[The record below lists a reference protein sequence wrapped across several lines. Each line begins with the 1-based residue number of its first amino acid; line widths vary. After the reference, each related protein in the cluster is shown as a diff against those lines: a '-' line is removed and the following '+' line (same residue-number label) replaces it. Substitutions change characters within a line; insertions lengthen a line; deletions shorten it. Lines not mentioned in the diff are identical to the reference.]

1 MTTDAS
7 GPTGHADGSAAAAPT
22 VTGEGASDGG
32 SVTASTSA
40 RGRSRKRPPRK
51 QRSFWV
57 ELPFLVIVAFVL
69 ALILRAFIVQAFY
82 IPSESMENTLVP
94 NDKVVVSKLSYRF
107 SDIHRGDIV
116 VFNVIGLWMTQDQ
129 YDEQQSATQSNTPIT
144 KLGRHI
150 GGLVGFTP
158 LDQDYYIKRV
168 IGVGGDKVACC
179 DAKGRVTVN
188 GHALD
193 ESTYLFPGAEPSTT
207 NFSVTVPQGH
217 LWVMGDNRGNSAD
230 SRAHLGSPGGGTV
243 PDSAV
248 VGRAVALVYPFSRA
262 TRFTTP
268 DTFEQSGLTAAGLS
282 VSPARATAYST
293 GSGSSGPAPSLTG
306 GADADLLT
314 AAAAACVLPAWP
326 RRTRHR
332 GAGPSSRSSRP
343 ASRRRRR

>member
-1 MTTDAS
+1 MTTDAA
-7 GPTGHADGSAAAAPT
+7 GPHHQADGLASVDSP
-22 VTGEGASDGG
+22 VTGEGGSDGG
-32 SVTASTSA
+32 SVAGHSA
-40 RGRSRKRPPRK
+40 AGGRSRKRRPRK

-107 SDIHRGDIV
+107 GDMHRGDIV
-116 VFNVIGLWMTQDQ
+116 VFNVIGLWMTQQQ
-129 YDEQQSATQSNTPIT
+129 YDEQQAATESDAPLS

-150 GGLVGFTP
+150 GGLVGFAP

-179 DAKGRVTVN
+179 DTKGRVTVN

-193 ESTYLFPGAEPSTT
+193 ESAYLFPGAEPSAT
-207 NFSVTVPQGH
+207 NFTVTVPQGH

-243 PDSAV
+243 PDSTV

-262 TRFTTP
+262 TRLTTP
-268 DTFEQSGLTAAGLS
+268 DTFKQSGLTASSES
-282 VSPARATAYST
+282 VAPAAASI
-293 GSGSSGPAPSLTG
+293 GPASGSPGSTDSSGSATG
-306 GADADLLT
+306 GADSDLLT
-314 AAAAACVLPAWP
+314 AAAAAVVLPAA
-326 RRTRHR
+326 RLV
-332 GAGPSSRSSRP
+332 RSNRP
-343 ASRRRRR
+343 GTSRRRRR

>member
-1 MTTDAS
+1 MTTDATGSS
-7 GPTGHADGSAAAAPT
+7 GQADGLAAVDSPVAGD
-22 VTGEGASDGG
+22 VGSNGG
-32 SVTASTSA
+32 SVAGRSSA
-40 RGRSRKRPPRK
+40 RGQKRNRPPRK

-107 SDIHRGDIV
+107 GDIHRGDIV
-116 VFNVIGLWMTQDQ
+116 VFNVIGLWMTQEQ
-129 YDEQQSATQSNTPIT
+129 YDEQQSATQSNTPLS

-150 GGLVGFTP
+150 GGLVGFTA

-179 DAKGRVTVN
+179 DTKGRVTVN

-207 NFSVTVPQGH
+207 NFTVTVPQGH

-268 DTFEQSGLTAAGLS
+268 DTFKQAGLAASGVAVAPAS
-282 VSPARATAYST
+282 VGPGVGSPGAP
-293 GSGSSGPAPSLTG
+293 GSTG
-306 GADADLLT
+306 GADSDILT
-314 AAAAACVLPAWP
+314 AAAAAWVLPAWP
-326 RRTRHR
+326 RR
-332 GAGPSSRSSRP
+332 SNRSNN
-343 ASRRRRR
+343 RRRR

>member
-1 MTTDAS
+1 MTTDAA
-7 GPTGHADGSAAAAPT
+7 GPQRPADGLASVDST
-22 VTGEGASDGG
+22 VTGEGGSDGG
-32 SVTASTSA
+32 AVAGQATTG
-40 RGRSRKRPPRK
+40 GRSGKRRPRK

-107 SDIHRGDIV
+107 GDIHRGDIV
-116 VFNVIGLWMTQDQ
+116 VFNVIGLWMTQEQ
-129 YDEQQSATQSNTPIT
+129 YDEQQSATESNAPLS
-144 KLGRHI
+144 KLGRQI

-179 DAKGRVTVN
+179 DTKGRVTVN

-193 ESTYLFPGAEPSTT
+193 ETAYLFPGADPSSTT
-207 NFSVTVPQGH
+207 FTVTVPQGH

-268 DTFEQSGLTAAGLS
+268 DTFKQASLTASGVS
-282 VSPARATAYST
+282 VVPAT
-293 GSGSSGPAPSLTG
+293 GSASVGPAGSPTGSSGSASG
-306 GADADLLT
+306 GADSDLLT
-314 AAAAACVLPAWP
+314 AAAAAVVLPAA
-326 RRTRHR
+326 RLGRTN
-332 GAGPSSRSSRP
+332 RP
-343 ASRRRRR
+343 VTSRRRRR

>member
-7 GPTGHADGSAAAAPT
+7 GPADRADGAASAGSTA
-22 VTGEGASDGG
+22 TGEAASDGG
-32 SVTASTSA
+32 SVPAAPSA
-40 RGRSRKRPPRK
+40 RSRARKRPPRK

-57 ELPFLVIVAFVL
+57 ELPFLVVVAFVL

-116 VFNVIGLWMTQDQ
+116 VFNVIGLWMTQDE
-129 YDEQQSATQSNTPIT
+129 YDEQQSATQSTTPLA

-188 GHALD
+188 GHALE

-207 NFSVTVPQGH
+207 NFSITVPQGH

-268 DTFEQSGLTAAGLS
+268 DTFKQSGLTAAASPIAPAVVGS
-282 VSPARATAYST
+282 VS
-293 GSGSSGPAPSLTG
+293 GSRGFPNSATG
-306 GADADLLT
+306 GADSDLLT
-314 AAAAACVLPAWP
+314 AAAAACVLPGWSS
-326 RRTRHR
+326 RTRR
-332 GAGPSSRSSRP
+332 RDTDRPGRSRP
-343 ASRRRRR
+343 ATRRRRR

>member
-1 MTTDAS
+1 MTTDAT
-7 GPTGHADGSAAAAPT
+7 GPHRHVDLLASVDST
-22 VTGEGASDGG
+22 VTGDGGSDGG
-32 SVTASTSA
+32 FVAGHSA
-40 RGRSRKRPPRK
+40 AGGRSRKRPPRK

-107 SDIHRGDIV
+107 GDIHRGDIV
-116 VFNVIGLWMTQDQ
+116 VFNVIGLWMTQQQ
-129 YDEQQSATQSNTPIT
+129 YDEQQSATQSNTPLS

-179 DAKGRVTVN
+179 DNKGRVAVN

-193 ESTYLFPGAEPSTT
+193 ETSYLFPGAQPSAT

-217 LWVMGDNRGNSAD
+217 LWVMGDNRRNSAD

-243 PDSAV
+243 PDSTV

-262 TRFTTP
+262 TRFTSP
-268 DTFEQSGLTAAGLS
+268 DTFKQSGLTAAATSAPS
-282 VSPARATAYST
+282 VALASASVGPGSGALGST
-293 GSGSSGPAPSLTG
+293 GSTPG
-306 GADADLLT
+306 GADSDLLT
-314 AAAAACVLPAWP
+314 AAAAACVVPAWP
-326 RRTRHR
+326 RRT
-332 GAGPSSRSSRP
+332 SRRST
-343 ASRRRRR
+343 SRRRR

>member
-7 GPTGHADGSAAAAPT
+7 GPADHADGPAPAGST
-22 VTGEGASDGG
+22 ATGVAASDGG
-32 SVTASTSA
+32 SVAAAPSA
-40 RGRSRKRPPRK
+40 RSRSRKRPPRK

-57 ELPFLVIVAFVL
+57 ELPFLVVVAFVL

-116 VFNVIGLWMTQDQ
+116 VFNVIGLWMTQDE
-129 YDEQQSATQSNTPIT
+129 YDEQQSATQSTTPLA

-188 GHALD
+188 GHALE

-268 DTFEQSGLTAAGLS
+268 DTFKQSGLTAARSS
-282 VSPARATAYST
+282 VAPAVVGSV
-293 GSGSSGPAPSLTG
+293 SGSSGSPNSATG
-306 GADADLLT
+306 GADSDLLT
-314 AAAAACVLPAWP
+314 AAAAACVLPAGASRA
-326 RRTRHR
+326 RRRDTD
-332 GAGPSSRSSRP
+332 RSGRSRP
-343 ASRRRRR
+343 ATRRRRR